1 MKADTVVVGAGIV
14 GLAAAREIRRR
25 DPGGS
30 MLILEKEDA
39 PGLHQTGRNSGV
51 IHAGIYYP
59 TGSLRATLCREG
71 VRATVDFCQ
80 SHAIPF
86 ETCGKLIVATRE
98 DELGR
103 MNALAD
109 RAEANGIEIDRVDG
123 ETCRRMEPNIDAV
136 AGIWSPTTGIVDY
149 GAMARAMAEALR
161 ADGVEIRTGVRVTG
175 GEEGPSSLRL
185 ATSHGPIEAGRAVFC
200 AGLQADR
207 MIRALGGS
215 PDFALIPFRGN
226 YYRILN
232 QPPDLVSRLIY
243 PVPDPA
249 RPFLGVHLTRKL
261 DGGFTVGPSAVLAGG
276 RESYGWGL
284 SPSDIWE
291 AARTGAFW
299 KMLARNASAA
309 GDELASAASKRLY
322 LRKVR
327 RYCPR
332 IELRDLAPYKAGI
345 RAMAIGRDGGVRDDF
360 IFARTPRALHVGNA
374 PSPAAT
380 AAIPIARH
388 VADEMRV

>member
-14 GLAAAREIRRR
+14 GLAVAMEIRRR
-25 DPGGS
+25 DPSGS
-30 MLILEKEDA
+30 LLVLEKEA
-39 PGLHQTGRNSGV
+39 RPGLHQTGRNSGV

-59 TGSLRATLCREG
+59 TGSLRARFCREG
-71 VRATVDFCQ
+71 VAATRAFCEERG
-80 SHAIPF
+80 IPY

-98 DELGR
+98 DELER
-103 MNALAD
+103 MEALAA
-109 RAEANGIEIDRVDG
+109 RAEANGIETHRVDG
-123 ETCRRMEPNIDAV
+123 ETCREMEPNVSAV

-149 GAMARAMAEALR
+149 GAMAAAMADALR

-175 GEEGPSSLRL
+175 GEEGPASLRL
-185 ATSHGPIEAGRAVFC
+185 ATSAGNVEAGRAVFC

-207 MIRALGGS
+207 MIRRLGGT

-232 QPPDLVSRLIY
+232 QPADLVRRLIY

-249 RPFLGVHLTRKL
+249 RPFLGVHLTRKM
-261 DGGFTVGPSAVLAGG
+261 DAGFTVGPSAVLAGG
-276 RESYGWGL
+276 RESYGCGL
-284 SPSDIWE
+284 SPADLWE

-299 KMLARNASAA
+299 RMLARNARAA
-309 GDELASAASKRLY
+309 GDELAGAASKRLY

-332 IELRDLAPYKAGI
+332 IALRDLAPYKAGI
-345 RAMAIGRDGGVRDDF
+345 RAMAIARDGSVRDDF
-360 IFARTPRALHVGNA
+360 VFARTPRALHVGNA

-388 VADEMRV
+388 VAGELGA

>member
-1 MKADTVVVGAGIV
+1 MRADTVVVGAGIV
-14 GLAAAREIRRR
+14 GLAAALEIRRR
-25 DPGGS
+25 DPKGRL
-30 MLILEKEDA
+30 LILEKEA
-39 PGLHQTGRNSGV
+39 EPGLHQTGRNSGV

-71 VRATVDFCQ
+71 VPATRAFCQ
-80 SHAIPF
+80 SHDIPF
-86 ETCGKLIVATRE
+86 ETCGKLIVATHE
-98 DELGR
+98 GEIAR
-103 MNALAD
+103 MDALFE
-109 RAEANGIEIDRVDG
+109 RARANGIEVERVGG
-123 ETCRRMEPNIDAV
+123 ETCREMEPNVRAV
-136 AGIWSPTTGIVDY
+136 GGIWSPSTGIVDY

-161 ADGVEIRTGVRVTG
+161 EDGVEIRTGIRVER

-185 ATSHGPIEAGRAVFC
+185 TTNAGPVEAGRAVFC

-207 MIRALGGS
+207 MIRRLGGE
-215 PDFALIPFRGN
+215 PDFALIRFRGN

-261 DGGFTVGPSAVLAGG
+261 GGGFTVGPSAVLAGG

-284 SPSDIWE
+284 SPRDLWE

-299 KMLARNASAA
+299 RMLARNAGSAA
-309 GDELASAASKRLY
+309 DELSSAASKRLY
-322 LRKVR
+322 LRRVR

-332 IELRDLAPYKAGI
+332 IGLRDLAPYKAGI

-388 VADEMRV
+388 VADALGA